1 MKLLFSILSL
11 LFISQLGFSQTDS
24 PTVFVLGENE
34 KNYEYLTQQY
44 SQSLLEA
51 SGNDI
56 KKAFNYWIDMMS
68 AMDDYS
74 NRVRY
79 DLKGVKVW
87 IHVFWAADGKVD
99 HIGYILRPDSRNVKT
114 EELTAFFSSFT
125 RNYQF
130 PLKSGK
136 NFNHYTGASFPTF
149 VQRSN

>member
-1 MKLLFSILSL
+1 MKLLLSILSL
-11 LFISQLGFSQTDS
+11 LFISQLGYSQTDS

-34 KNYEYLTQQY
+34 KNYERLTQDY

-74 NRVRY
+74 ERVRY

-87 IHVFWAADGKVD
+87 IHVFWSKDGEID
-99 HIGYILRPDSRNVKT
+99 HIGYILRPDSRNVDT
-114 EELTAFFSSFT
+114 AELSAFFSSFT
-125 RNYQF
+125 RSYRF
-130 PLKSGK
+130 PLKSNK